1 MHYYTIIYYIL
12 YYTLLLFYSLLPPNT
27 LLLSSSSLSLT
38 LLLLPILHLP
48 LIHSIRVGV
57 YCWILISQTH
67 LQIPIIIFSSLPPHL
82 LLPLPFL
89 SSLPLLLLL
98 SNLSPL
104 LSPILIP
111 HPILFRSVSCS
122 PHPHPNIHSILV
134 GGYCWVLISPRCLCS
149 VPSFL
154 ILLPMIYLSH
164 SHIPSFPFFPFL
176 YNHLIHSILV
186 DG

>member
-1 MHYYTIIYYIL
+1 MFRVGVIYYYYIL
-12 YYTLLLFYSLLPPNT
+12 YYSYYYILFYLILYSSFYPSD
-27 LLLSSSSLSLT
+27 LSSQYSLPFFLSY
-38 LLLLPILHLP
+38 
-48 LIHSIRVGV
+48 IHSIRVGV

-134 GGYCWVLISPRCLCS
+134 GGYCWILISPRCLCS